1 MLIESN
7 PSSNPSNALQEELE
21 AFLEQER
28 QARQDSRMEKSFE
41 LLDEITE
48 LLWRA
53 KDFVLLMKTTKTLT
67 SKRGQPVKAISNMV
81 RKCMGYISSIEEE
94 QTRMN
99 FIGTMKEV
107 CEKKIYL
114 EVEYARCCMMI
125 VKHKEKKG
133 ATQEDILE
141 AAKIMENVQVETYG
155 SMDKYEKL
163 EFILYQMKL
172 NILLKDL
179 TKLIIV
185 SKKVNLKFFEDSSF
199 AKLEITFYLY
209 KLQYHQF
216 KEEHAETANC
226 LSKVNAALGKIEASE
241 KPSESSNKIME
252 ETTYDKD
259 YDPFVRKLAE
269 VYLNKANAC
278 QSYIAMILLEDFSL
292 EKIEKLKKEWESQQA
307 ALDGNNGLKR
317 LVEAFLSPEI
327 SSCKLEDYQ
336 LNDIMV
342 FDVYGLYNNRYH
354 LELERQ
360 LIKKNLQT
368 GRKGFFV

>member
-1 MLIESN
+1 MKTGG
-7 PSSNPSNALQEELE
+7 ALQDELD

-28 QARQDSRMEKSFE
+28 IARQESRMEKSFE

-53 KDFVLLMKTTKTLT
+53 KDFRLLMKTTKTLT

-81 RKCMGYISSIEEE
+81 RKCMGYISSIPDEGVKMEYV
-94 QTRMN
+94 Q
-99 FIGTMKEV
+99 TMKEV

-133 ATQEDILE
+133 ATREDILE

-155 SMDKYEKL
+155 SMDKFEKL

-185 SKKVNLKFFEDSSF
+185 SKKVNLKFFDDPAF

-209 KLQYHQF
+209 KLQYHQN
-216 KEEHAETANC
+216 KDEHAETALC
-226 LSKVNAALGKIEASE
+226 LSKVNSALAKIKAPEADSM
-241 KPSESSNKIME
+241 KIQE
-252 ETTYDKD
+252 ETTQDKD
-259 YDPFVRKLAE
+259 FDPFVVKLAE
-269 VYLNKANAC
+269 VFLKKENAC
-278 QSYIAMILLEDFSL
+278 QSYISMMLLEEFSL
-292 EKIEKLKKEWESQQA
+292 DKIERLKKEWETQQA
-307 ALDGNNGLKR
+307 SLDGNQGLKK
-317 LVEAFLSPEI
+317 LVQAFLSSEI
-327 SSCKLEDYQ
+327 TSCKLEDYN
-336 LNDIMV
+336 LNEILM
-342 FDVYGLYNNRYH
+342 FDVYGLFNNRYH
-354 LELERQ
+354 AELEKQ
-360 LIKKNLQT
+360 LIKKNLHT
-368 GRKGFFV
+368 GKIS

>member
-1 MLIESN
+1 MLIES
-7 PSSNPSNALQEELE
+7 SSNNTKPTSALQDELD

-28 QARQDSRMEKSFE
+28 QARQDSQMEKSYE

-53 KDFVLLMKTTKTLT
+53 KDFRLLMKTTKTLT

-81 RKCMGYISSIEEE
+81 RKCMGYITDIQQEEL
-94 QTRMN
+94 RMEYVS
-99 FIGTMKEV
+99 TMKEV

-155 SMDKYEKL
+155 SMDKFEKL

-185 SKKVNLKFFEDSSF
+185 SKKVNLKFFNDPAF
-199 AKLEITFYLY
+199 AKLEVTFYLY
-209 KLQYHQF
+209 KLQFHQF
-216 KEEHAETANC
+216 KDEHAETANC
-226 LSKVNAALGKIEASE
+226 LSKVNAALVKIENSE
-241 KPSESSNKIME
+241 KVLETSNKIME
-252 ETTYDKD
+252 EVTYDKD
-259 YDPFVRKLAE
+259 FDPFVKELAK
-269 VYLNKANAC
+269 VYLNKSNSC
-278 QSYIAMILLEDFSL
+278 QSYIAMMLLEDFSL
-292 EKIEKLKKEWESQQA
+292 EKIEKVKKEWETQQA
-307 ALDGNNGLKR
+307 ALDGNQGLKK
-317 LVEAFLSPEI
+317 LVQAFLSSEI
-327 SSCKLEDYQ
+327 SSCNLEDYN
-336 LNDIMV
+336 LNDILV

-354 LELERQ
+354 MELERQ
-360 LIKKNLQT
+360 LIKKNLHT
-368 GRKGFFV
+368 GNII